1 MKYSNKLAEY
11 IRYRRTEAG
20 YSLNKFAIEAEME
33 SSTLSRNETKIN
45 EISID
50 NLVKISSVYKQTPA
64 EFLKDF
70 EDYAKANS

>member
-1 MKYSNKLAEY
+1 MKYTNRLAEY
-11 IRYRRTEAG
+11 IRFRRTEAG
-20 YSLNKFAIEAEME
+20 LSLNKFAVEAEME

-45 EISID
+45 EISLD
-50 NLVKISSVYKQTPA
+50 NLAKIASVYNQTPS